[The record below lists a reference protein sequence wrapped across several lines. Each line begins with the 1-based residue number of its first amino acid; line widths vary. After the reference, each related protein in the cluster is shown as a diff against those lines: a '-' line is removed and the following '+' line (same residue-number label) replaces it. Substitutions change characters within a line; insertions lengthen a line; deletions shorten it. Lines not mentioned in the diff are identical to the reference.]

1 MINDLMHSIERL
13 SPRRALSYAHYLGT
27 ITQLLMLL
35 MAVSLSCWSDT
46 AAPAATQ
53 KTVSLVT
60 SKFPPYM
67 DPELAD
73 NGLLVAIT
81 RAAFN
86 KVGYKL
92 TLSYRPWADILLD
105 LKPGQYDG
113 ILGVWFRPERQ
124 AWLAYSQP
132 IGVNRIVLFKHTDFQ
147 FEFTGFD
154 SLKPYTIG
162 VVSGYA
168 STPEFAAAN
177 LNLASVTGDEENVD
191 KLVNRRVDFTLM
203 DDMVMHKLMKK
214 KYPDL
219 NVLEEVGLVVE
230 SEDTFVGFYRS
241 SPDFQQ
247 ALTDFNRGLA
257 EIRQDG
263 TFANI
268 MNQYEGQGEH

>member
-1 MINDLMHSIERL
+1 MKTGSIYSIEWLNPFRADFCARL
-13 SPRRALSYAHYLGT
+13 LGYLALLFICLIALS
-27 ITQLLMLL
+27 QP
-35 MAVSLSCWSDT
+35 CWSDAT
-46 AAPAATQ
+46 TPFNTQ
-53 KTVSLVT
+53 KNVSLVT

-214 KYPDL
+214 KYPHL

-257 EIRQDG
+257 KIRQDG
-263 TFANI
+263 TFVRI

>member
-1 MINDLMHSIERL
+1 MHSIERL
-13 SPRRALSYAHYLGT
+13 SPRSALSYVHYRGT
-27 ITQLLMLL
+27 ITQLFMLL
-35 MAVSLSCWSDT
+35 MAVSLPCWPDT
-46 AAPAATQ
+46 AAPAVTQ

-92 TLSYRPWADILLD
+92 KLNYRPWADILLD
-105 LKPGQYDG
+105 VKPGQYDG

-132 IGVNRIVLFKHTDFQ
+132 IGVNRIVLFKHRDFL

-177 LNLASVTGDEENVD
+177 LNLAGVTGDEENVD